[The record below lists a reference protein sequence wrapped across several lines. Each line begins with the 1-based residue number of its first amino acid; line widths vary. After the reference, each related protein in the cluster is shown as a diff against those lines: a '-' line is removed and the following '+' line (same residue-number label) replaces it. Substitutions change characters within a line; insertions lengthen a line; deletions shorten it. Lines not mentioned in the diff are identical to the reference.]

1 MRQAFRSTI
10 RVEPEVKYIYIMD
23 QKKAPR
29 AAVEVVKSAI
39 ERELREREGGDR
51 KLESPDDRH
60 LVVACS

>member
-1 MRQAFRSTI
+1 
-10 RVEPEVKYIYIMD
+10 MD